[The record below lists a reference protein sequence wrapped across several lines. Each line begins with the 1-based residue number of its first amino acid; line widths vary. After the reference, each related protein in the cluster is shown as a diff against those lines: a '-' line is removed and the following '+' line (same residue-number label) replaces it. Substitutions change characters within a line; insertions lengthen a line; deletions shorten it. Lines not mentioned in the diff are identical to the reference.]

1 MMLPMM
7 SADCMPITHLI
18 TMTYKF
24 ITLCHHFERIR
35 SEFDVNIIVM
45 NKKEAI
51 DKLKAGCLEGIRM
64 HQKLLQ

>member
-24 ITLCHHFERIR
+24 ITLSHHFEKIR
-35 SEFDVNIIVM
+35 GNFDRDILRM
-45 NKKEAI
+45 NRNYAI
-51 DKLKAGCLEGIRM
+51 EKLKLGCLDGIKM
-64 HQKLLQ
+64 HQKLIT

>member
-24 ITLCHHFERIR
+24 VTLCNHFERIR
-35 SEFDVNIIVM
+35 KQFDKDILVM
-45 NKKEAI
+45 TKAKAAQ
-51 DKLKAGCLEGIRM
+51 KLKAACLEGILM
-64 HQKLLQ
+64 HQKLLL